1 MARKNTNKHYSLRKL
16 KTGTASVA
24 VALTVVGAG
33 LVAGQ
38 TVKANNSEDITSM
51 MPILSGVGSS
61 NAVDSNFTADQLAKR
76 MNNPKAIEKTIQVG
90 REYKQG
96 LYDQLVRNK
105 KLEEDLRVKNL
116 LADAASLR
124 AESAERELQE
134 LEDKYKQVE

>member
-76 MNNPKAIEKTIQVG
+76 MNDPKAIEKTIQVG

-96 LYDQLVRNK
+96 LYDQLVISK
-105 KLEEDLRVKNL
+105 EQK
-116 LADAASLR
+116 A
-124 AESAERELQE
+124 
-134 LEDKYKQVE
+134 